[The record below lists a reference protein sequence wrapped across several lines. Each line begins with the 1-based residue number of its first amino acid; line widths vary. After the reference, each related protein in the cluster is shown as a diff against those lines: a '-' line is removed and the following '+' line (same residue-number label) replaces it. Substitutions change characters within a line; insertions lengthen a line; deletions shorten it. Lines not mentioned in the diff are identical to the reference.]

1 MRNVLFLYV
10 TCILTHFCDS
20 HFLGGSISWT
30 SDTGANNVS
39 KLTYFYPFMPN
50 GIARSYQLDQSIS
63 VLMVVGWCFEFV
75 FKF

>member
-1 MRNVLFLYV
+1 MRNVLFLFV
-10 TCILTHFCDS
+10 TYILTHFVDS

-50 GIARSYQLDQSIS
+50 GIARSYQLYQSIS

-75 FKF
+75 LKF